1 MDLGRKDRNFV
12 YLVAGKALRQF
23 FFEILTVMGLLVVL
37 HVLNRC
43 SALWKK
49 LRWHDLRRLG
59 VWLFCFEM

>member
-43 SALWKK
+43 SALW
-49 LRWHDLRRLG
+49 
-59 VWLFCFEM
+59 